1 MGTDHG
7 GRLFCTVTNSVAGT
21 AFLFGSGIYCGT
33 FLLGTNFI
41 YRLIFLLLCVRQLL
55 DWQKAEPD
63 HTERKIGRGLFRY
76 RSIRAVVEWKF
87 QWTHDFLV
95 GAAASRLATVLW
107 SSSDTYVQL
116 SEQRHLATDL
126 TVGHIATILI
136 RSRAGVASRI
146 DSNHGAIRY

>member
-87 QWTHDFLV
+87 KWPFDFLV
-95 GAAASRLATVLW
+95 GAPAYRLAAIFRI
-107 SSSDTYVQL
+107 SSGTSIQL
-116 SEQRHLATDL
+116 SKRLEASGVLAE
-126 TVGHIATILI
+126 
-136 RSRAGVASRI
+136 
-146 DSNHGAIRY
+146 